1 MHRSRIFV
9 TWILLWA
16 VVALAGCQLES
27 GRDVGVPATAAQPS
41 DLNFVEGKES
51 FDKENWEDA
60 VVEFSEVLKTNPRN
74 ALAFYYRGRSYIGLR
89 RQSDAI
95 RDLAKAVE
103 LDPGLTLAYYYR
115 GRAYRGLGPYTE
127 AVADLY
133 QA

>member
-9 TWILLWA
+9 TWILIWA
-16 VVALAGCQLES
+16 VVALAGCQLDS
-27 GRDVGVPATAAQPS
+27 GRAVGEPSTAAQPS

-60 VVEFSEVLKTNPRN
+60 VVEFSEVLKTNPRY
-74 ALAFYYRGRSYIGLR
+74 ALAFYYRGRSYIGLQ

-103 LDPGLTLAYYYR
+103 LDPSLTLAYYYR
-115 GRAYRGLGPYTE
+115 GRAYRSLGQYAE
-127 AVADLY
+127 AVADL
-133 QA
+133 AKT